1 MANPNELNANSV
13 YGNNNFVF
21 PTTTP
26 TTLVNNPASSGKLIK
41 VSCAFVT
48 TDTVLGNAQVTL
60 SRYTQD
66 DLGGTEFQIAND
78 IVVPFRSSVILID
91 TTSAI
96 YLKEDQ
102 SLGVYATGNNEAC
115 VSVSWEEI
123 T

>member
-41 VSCAFVT
+41 VSCALVT

-60 SRYTQD
+60 SRYTED

-78 IVVPFRSSVILID
+78 IVVPFRSAVILID

-102 SLGVYATGNNEAC
+102 SLGVYATGNNEAS